1 MLISCPECN
10 TKVSDKASVCPHC
23 GFRIDTL
30 IRCPDCDKLVRPGTV
45 ACPGCGYPFSTARTL
60 SDQRPAQVTC
70 PECGGIL
77 SDRAQAC
84 PHCGAPPAVLDQ
96 DEGQPEDDSVT
107 TPKAQATRGARSEDD
122 ADAAGTGNPISPVS
136 SAPPT
141 SKVALTQA
149 AKSQQLAKNDITR
162 GTKRIWFYEVHGFVY
177 GPTSADDVYGRVLD
191 GRLQSNVSVW
201 RQGSGDWT
209 PATDQAFFSKEGPD
223 VADVTAQGSLA
234 ESDALPPM
242 VSPDGMTTYKYYL
255 SSDETPQGTYPGVAQ
270 PTDSVSRTRPQM
282 LQHPEPNHRP
292 NVWRGLLVGAVLITI
307 AGAIGR
313 SCASSLVEQANDQ
326 GTQTQGSQPAWVSYT
341 APDGA
346 FTASFPAVPKTA
358 SETVKVSGLDVKT
371 NKYSCDTDGKPP
383 FYSVTVVTYPW
394 AAATASESEARV
406 LLESMVGGMGSAS
419 GWSPVS
425 STSGTDGE
433 YYTINLTL
441 KGVDDYTGLY
451 MGGRAW
457 TKSTNQYVLATL
469 TSNTNTPQS
478 LEKFLGSVAFP

>member
-84 PHCGAPPAVLDQ
+84 PHCGAPLAVLDQ
-96 DEGQPEDDSVT
+96 DEGQPEDDSVI

-122 ADAAGTGNPISPVS
+122 TNAAGTRTPITPVP
-136 SAPPT
+136 SALPT
-141 SKVALTQA
+141 TNVVPTRA
-149 AKSQQLAKNDITR
+149 AKSQQSAKNDVSR
-162 GTKRIWFYEVHGFVY
+162 GTRRIWFYEIHGFVY
-177 GPTSADDVYGRVLD
+177 GPTSADDIYGRILD
-191 GRLQSNVSVW
+191 GRLQSGVSVW
-201 RQGSGDWT
+201 RQGSTNWT
-209 PATDQAFFSKEGPD
+209 PATDQAFFSKEGLD
-223 VADVTAQGSLA
+223 VAAQDSLV

-242 VSPDGMTTYKYYL
+242 VSQDGMTTYKYYA
-255 SSDETPQGTYPGVAQ
+255 SSDETPQGTYPGVAE
-270 PTDSVSRTRPQM
+270 PTDSVSGTRPQM
-282 LQHPEPNHRP
+282 LHHPEPTHRP

-313 SCASSLVEQANDQ
+313 SCASSLVQQASDQ
-326 GTQTQGSQPAWVSYT
+326 GTQTQGTQSSWVSYA

-346 FTASFPAVPKTA
+346 FTASFPAAPKTA

-383 FYSVTVVTYPW
+383 LYSVTVVTYPW
-394 AAATASESEARV
+394 ATATPTEAEARA
-406 LLESMVGGMGSAS
+406 LLGSMAGGMGNTP

-433 YYTINLTL
+433 YYTINFSL
-441 KGVDDYTGLY
+441 KGVGDYSGLY
-451 MGGRAW
+451 MSGRAW
-457 TKSTNQYVLATL
+457 TKSTNQYVLATM

-478 LEKFLGSVAFP
+478 LEKFLGSVALP

>member
-1 MLISCPECN
+1 MLIRCPECGEQI
-10 TKVSDKASVCPHC
+10 SDQAGTCPHC

-30 IRCPDCDKLVRPGTV
+30 IRCPDCGKLVSPGTIS
-45 ACPGCGYPFSTARTL
+45 CPGCGYPFSRDRT
-60 SDQRPAQVTC
+60 SSRNHVMPMTC
-70 PECGGIL
+70 PECGGL
-77 SDRAQAC
+77 VSGEARTC
-84 PHCGAPPAVLDQ
+84 PHCEAPLAIVSQ
-96 DEGQPEDDSVT
+96 DESQPEDDSVT
-107 TPKAQATRGARSEDD
+107 TPQAQATRETRSEDD

-141 SKVALTQA
+141 SKVVLTQA

-177 GPTSADDVYGRVLD
+177 GPTSPDDVYGRILD

-209 PATDQAFFSKEGPD
+209 PATDHVFFSKEGPD
-223 VADVTAQGSLA
+223 VAHVAAQDSLV

-242 VSPDGMTTYKYYL
+242 VSPDGMTTYKYYP
-255 SSDETPQGTYPGVAQ
+255 SSDETPRGTYPGVAE
-270 PTDSVSRTRPQM
+270 PTDSVSGTRPQM
-282 LQHPEPNHRP
+282 LNHPEPTHRP

-313 SCASSLVEQANDQ
+313 SCASSLFEQASDQ

-346 FTASFPAVPKTA
+346 FAASFPGAPKTA
-358 SETVKVSGLDVKT
+358 SETVTVSGMDIKT
-371 NKYSCDTDGKPP
+371 DTYSCDTDGKPP
-383 FYSVTVVTYPW
+383 LYSVIVVTYPW
-394 AAATASESEARV
+394 AATTASESEARV
-406 LLESMVGGMGSAS
+406 LLGSMVGGMGSAS

-425 STSGTDGE
+425 STSGIDGE

-441 KGVDDYTGLY
+441 KGVDDYSGLY
-451 MGGRAW
+451 MSGRAW

-478 LEKFLGSVAFP
+478 LEKFLGSVALP